1 VVSGRF
7 EKGRRYMNPI
17 KVYEIL
23 EQQGFS
29 KDNAKALIEY
39 MSERDTEAA
48 TKGDVKDLKSEIK
61 NDIGNLEVRLSRE
74 MRDQT
79 WKFVG
84 GVALISTIFKLADVF
99 IHLGGGLK

>member
-1 VVSGRF
+1 
-7 EKGRRYMNPI
+7 MNQI

-48 TKGDVKDLKSEIK
+48 TKGDIKDLKSEIK
-61 NDIGNLEVRLSRE
+61 IDMGNLEVRILKE

-79 WKFVG
+79 WKFIGGLALVG
-84 GVALISTIFKLADVF
+84 VVFKLADLV
-99 IHLGGGLK
+99 IHKI